1 MAEVVLKNNYSDF
14 DGSVYQYVSG
24 TSIGTRN
31 ATSYACLFLDKFETN
46 LKEI

>member
-1 MAEVVLKNNYSDF
+1 MAEGVLKNNYFDF
-14 DGSVYQYVSG
+14 DGSVYQYMSD

-46 LKEI
+46 LKET